1 MYIRTVIVQKGFS
14 QIKYFSEMLRN
25 TASFSL
31 TDEWQFNGYIYHTY
45 PGSVFML
52 LWRIPPFSSLAVV
65 MTNFSCSLKVSSGN

>member
-45 PGSVFML
+45 PGNVFML
-52 LWRIPPFSSLAVV
+52 L
-65 MTNFSCSLKVSSGN
+65 